1 MNIMRRLSLSAFFVL
16 SSALPSHAVDGF
28 LGANDLRQ
36 IVRDY
41 MVQAGKPIAENVAIG
56 PLDERMQVPACANAP
71 SIAPRSSYSSSL
83 IVHCDGPQAW
93 TYNLRVD
100 FDGASSTPVA
110 PTPGKVLTN
119 GPVQEWHI
127 VVARAS
133 LPVGTILSASML
145 EERVINIA
153 PGGACLKSANE
164 AVGLRLTAAMV
175 PGVAITTRNIARA
188 PTIMKGETVVLTA
201 EGEGFSI
208 ATPARA
214 EEDGYE
220 GDLVAVRNIKS
231 GIVLSGRVGQGGIVL
246 VR

>member
-1 MNIMRRLSLSAFFVL
+1 MKIMRLLSLSAVL
-16 SSALPSHAVDGF
+16 ILATVLPSLAVDGF

-41 MVQAGKPIAENVAIG
+41 MVQTGKPIAENVAIG

-71 SIAPRSSYSSSL
+71 TIAPRSSYSSSL
-83 IVHCDGPQAW
+83 VVHCDAPQAW

-100 FDGASSTPVA
+100 FDGASSVA
-110 PTPGKVLTN
+110 TIPAPSKGVTN
-119 GPVQEWHI
+119 GPVQEWHV

-133 LPVGTILSASML
+133 LPVGTILTASML
-145 EERVINIA
+145 EERITNIA
-153 PGGACLKSANE
+153 PGGAFLKSANE
-164 AVGLRLTAAMV
+164 AIGLRLTAAMV

-188 PTIMKGETVVLTA
+188 PTIMKGETVILTA

>member
-1 MNIMRRLSLSAFFVL
+1 MNIPRCLSLSVFLVL
-16 SSALPSHAVDGF
+16 SSIIPSLAADGF
-28 LGANDLRQ
+28 LGADDFRH

-71 SIAPRSSYSSSL
+71 SVAPRSSYSSSL
-83 IVHCDGPQAW
+83 IVHCDGPQVW

-100 FDGASSTPVA
+100 FDGASSISA
-110 PTPGKVLTN
+110 LPTPGKVLTN

-133 LPVGTILSASML
+133 LPVGTILTASML
-145 EERVINIA
+145 EERVSTIA
-153 PGGACLKSANE
+153 PGGAFLKSTSE

-188 PTIMKGETVVLTA
+188 PTIMKGETVILTA

-220 GDLVAVRNIKS
+220 GDLVAVRNIKT
-231 GIVLSGRVGQGGIVL
+231 GIVLSGRVGQGGTVL